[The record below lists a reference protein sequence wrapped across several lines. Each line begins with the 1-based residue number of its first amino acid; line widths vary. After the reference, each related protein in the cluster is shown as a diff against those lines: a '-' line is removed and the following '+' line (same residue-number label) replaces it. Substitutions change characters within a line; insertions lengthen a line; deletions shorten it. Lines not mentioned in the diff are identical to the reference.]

1 MVRSRG
7 STLAATD
14 RMTVVVARPTEPNN
28 LNLNPTDSAWPSRAL
43 ATALPLLKEV
53 SLMEQYNEELKAHLM
68 ATDQQ
73 FRTLAEE
80 HSRFHKQ
87 LEEIEAK
94 AHLTLEDEAE
104 EIRLKKQKLRLKDE
118 MNALLAR
125 HRAQQ
130 VA

>member
-1 MVRSRG
+1 
-7 STLAATD
+7 
-14 RMTVVVARPTEPNN
+14 
-28 LNLNPTDSAWPSRAL
+28 
-43 ATALPLLKEV
+43 
-53 SLMEQYNEELKAHLM
+53 MEQHIEELKAHLM

-94 AHLTLEDEAE
+94 EHLTLADEAE

-125 HRAQQ
+125 HRSQQ

>member
-1 MVRSRG
+1 
-7 STLAATD
+7 
-14 RMTVVVARPTEPNN
+14 
-28 LNLNPTDSAWPSRAL
+28 
-43 ATALPLLKEV
+43 
-53 SLMEQYNEELKAHLM
+53 MELYNEELKAHLM

-73 FRTLAEE
+73 FRALAEE
-80 HSRFHKQ
+80 HAQFHKQ
-87 LEEIEAK
+87 LEVIEAK
-94 AHLTLEDEAE
+94 EHLTLDDEAE

>member
-1 MVRSRG
+1 
-7 STLAATD
+7 
-14 RMTVVVARPTEPNN
+14 
-28 LNLNPTDSAWPSRAL
+28 
-43 ATALPLLKEV
+43 
-53 SLMEQYNEELKAHLM
+53 MEQHNEELKAHLM

-118 MNALLAR
+118 MNGIISR
-125 HRAQQ
+125 YRAQH

>member
-1 MVRSRG
+1 
-7 STLAATD
+7 
-14 RMTVVVARPTEPNN
+14 
-28 LNLNPTDSAWPSRAL
+28 
-43 ATALPLLKEV
+43 
-53 SLMEQYNEELKAHLM
+53 MEQHNEELKAHLM

-94 AHLTLEDEAE
+94 EHLTLEDEAE

-125 HRAQQ
+125 YRAQQ